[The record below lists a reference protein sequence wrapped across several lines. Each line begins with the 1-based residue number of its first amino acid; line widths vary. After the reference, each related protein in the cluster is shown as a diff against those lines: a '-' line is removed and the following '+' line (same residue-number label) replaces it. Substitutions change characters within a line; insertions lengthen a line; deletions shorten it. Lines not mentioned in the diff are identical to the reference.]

1 MNNWDKK
8 RKQKEK
14 REEGNAALRYE
25 AIYYRKLAIVENA
38 VQLKK
43 RAFCCEWPQK
53 CGASGQVLSNGAR
66 VLHFPDIFFS
76 DCSLEFICSWPI
88 CSARSICNQHPPRGV
103 PFFVS
108 AHAEGLGHFI
118 KSLSHGPASSEGR
131 VMGLNSPCKM
141 SPNIQT
147 EP

>member
-43 RAFCCEWPQK
+43 
-53 CGASGQVLSNGAR
+53 
-66 VLHFPDIFFS
+66 
-76 DCSLEFICSWPI
+76 
-88 CSARSICNQHPPRGV
+88 
-103 PFFVS
+103 
-108 AHAEGLGHFI
+108 GHF
-118 KSLSHGPASSEGR
+118 A
-131 VMGLNSPCKM
+131 VNGLRNVAPRDRF
-141 SPNIQT
+141 
-147 EP
+147 

>member
-43 RAFCCEWPQK
+43 GYFA
-53 CGASGQVLSNGAR
+53 VNGLRNVAP
-66 VLHFPDIFFS
+66 PDRF
-76 DCSLEFICSWPI
+76 
-88 CSARSICNQHPPRGV
+88 
-103 PFFVS
+103 
-108 AHAEGLGHFI
+108 
-118 KSLSHGPASSEGR
+118 
-131 VMGLNSPCKM
+131 
-141 SPNIQT
+141 
-147 EP
+147 